1 MSLIQQLQKFDLT
14 ENEAKVYL
22 ACLELGPESVQN
34 ISQRAKLNRVT
45 VYGLIEGLMKKGFL
59 HEELV
64 KNKRKVAAYSPV
76 KLYDVVTG
84 REERVRRQ
92 TQMLNTLV
100 PQLKDLTGKQTT
112 KTNIIYYEGHEGL
125 KNWASD
131 VLGTKGELLEWT
143 KIEEFDKRFEEY
155 LTVFYFPT
163 KCRRQIS
170 TRFIFMDTPDAREY
184 IKKRYLSVKN
194 APPMKARFVPK
205 EKFKMP
211 GFMTIYN
218 DRLSVALPKEMRAI
232 TVIDQ
237 LMADMQ
243 REIFEFCW
251 LNAKDEIKNKPYPL
265 DR

>member
-34 ISQRAKLNRVT
+34 ISQKAKLNRVT

-59 HEELV
+59 CEESI

-84 REERVRRQ
+84 REERIRRQ
-92 TQMLNTLV
+92 IQVLDTLV
-100 PQLKDLTGKQTT
+100 PQLKDLTGKQTI

-131 VLGTKGELLEWT
+131 ALETKGELLEWT
-143 KIEEFDKRFEEY
+143 KIEEFGKRFEEY
-155 LTVFYFPT
+155 LTSYYFPE
-163 KCRRQIS
+163 KCKKQIP
-170 TRFIFMDTPDAREY
+170 TRFIFMDTLEAREY
-184 IKKRYLSVKN
+184 VRKRYMNKV

-205 EKFKMP
+205 DKFKMP
-211 GFMTIYN
+211 GFMIIFN
-218 DRLSVALPKEMRAI
+218 NRLSVALPREMRAI
-232 TVIDQ
+232 TVIDR
-237 LMADMQ
+237 LVADMQ

-251 LNAKDEIKNKPYPL
+251 LNAKDEIKNRSYPL
-265 DR
+265 DK